1 LKVTEKK
8 ETSEKET
15 TMNRKYKKIDP
26 SKLEELRKNAKRL
39 PDGSLEKVAGGVYT
53 SETAECPMCAFE
65 MVLEDDYVEGELYW
79 VCYNCGVAVKYGDPL
94 W

>member
-1 LKVTEKK
+1 
-8 ETSEKET
+8 
-15 TMNRKYKKIDP
+15 MNRKYKKIDP

-53 SETAECPMCAFE
+53 DETAECPMCAFE
-65 MVLEDDYVEGELYW
+65 MELEDDYVDGELYW
-79 VCYNCGVAVKYGDPL
+79 VCYNCGVAIKYGDPL

>member
-1 LKVTEKK
+1 
-8 ETSEKET
+8 
-15 TMNRKYKKIDP
+15 
-26 SKLEELRKNAKRL
+26 
-39 PDGSLEKVAGGVYT
+39 
-53 SETAECPMCAFE
+53 MCAFE